1 MSGNSDGQDLTV
13 HSFHEVSLAALT
25 SYAASSFMSQK
36 WTPVTLFVISGR
48 ARKHWSVRGRLQLPL
63 LTQWALPGAGFNLLE
78 SLAWQFNFQ
87 NDKRDKTDFAQM
99 ETEVEIDVGQ
109 ESFPTRKVGQISSLF
124 VRNLDKTEGR
134 GRGQPS
140 YHGQPNQHGTRCA
153 QPSGLILLP
162 IDWYHLSSHC
172 QQSENKTFWHISSY
186 YSRKQHFRRNVIS
199 LWGSFTLKGRSKPL
213 LWDVPLGHIF

>member
-1 MSGNSDGQDLTV
+1 MISN
-13 HSFHEVSLAALT
+13 APWC
-25 SYAASSFMSQK
+25 FMSLNC
-36 WTPVTLFVISGR
+36 TPLILFVTLGR
-48 ARKHWSVRGRLQLPL
+48 PRKHRSVRGRLQLPL
-63 LTQWALPGAGFNLLE
+63 LTQWAHPGAGFVLNFLE
-78 SLAWQFNFQ
+78 SLAWQFNFP
-87 NDKRDKTDFAQM
+87 NNKRDKTDFAQM

-124 VRNLDKTEGR
+124 VRNLDKTAGR

-162 IDWYHLSSHC
+162 IDWYHLSRHC

-213 LWDVPLGHIF
+213 LWDVPSGHIF